1 MKYSVKS
8 CARIDKTLKENKK
21 IYIYIYITSEVHRQ
35 NFKTKAL
42 FLNAILEITLIYILQ
57 EKVITLA
64 TNPHL

>member
-1 MKYSVKS
+1 MLLRQQY
-8 CARIDKTLKENKK
+8 IY

>member
-8 CARIDKTLKENKK
+8 CARIDKTLKKNKK